1 MKKTL
6 TTAVCAAALLAGP
19 GAGAAWAE
27 GPAGSGTYQ
36 GQIQFGAPPAEA
48 LDGKE
53 DGDGGAATG
62 RKARGPIDVSSL
74 CRKIG
79 DRKEIAMRDCLTMMS
94 FLLLQ
99 LAARGNV
106 QIPLQ
111 QPEKAEEPQE

>member
-6 TTAVCAAALLAGP
+6 TSAACAAALLAGTGP
-19 GAGAAWAE
+19 GAAWAE
-27 GPAGSGTYQ
+27 DPAGSGTYQ
-36 GQIQFGAPPAEA
+36 GQIHFGAPPPEA
-48 LDGKE
+48 E
-53 DGDGGAATG
+53 DGGGDLAG
-62 RKARGPIDVSSL
+62 RKARGPIDVSSV

-106 QIPLQ
+106 QIPLR
-111 QPEKAEEPQE
+111 QPDNAEEPQE

>member
-6 TTAVCAAALLAGP
+6 TTAVCTAALLAGP

-27 GPAGSGTYQ
+27 GPAGGGTYQ
-36 GQIQFGAPPAEA
+36 GQIQFGAPPGEA
-48 LDGKE
+48 LDGN
-53 DGDGGAATG
+53 GDDDVAAG
-62 RKARGPIDVSSL
+62 RKPRGPIDVSSL

-79 DRKEIAMRDCLTMMS
+79 DRKDIAMRDCLTMMS

-99 LAARGNV
+99 LAAKGNV

-111 QPEKAEEPQE
+111 QPDKAEEPQE